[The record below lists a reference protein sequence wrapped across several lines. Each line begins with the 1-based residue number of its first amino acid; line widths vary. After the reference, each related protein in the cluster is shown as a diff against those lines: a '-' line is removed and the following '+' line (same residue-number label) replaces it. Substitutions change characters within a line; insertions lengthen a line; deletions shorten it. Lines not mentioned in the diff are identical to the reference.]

1 MSYEDIIEKIL
12 SDGRNHCILDLIAE
26 TGLSARNR
34 ISEMNKDYRIKK
46 GYPENS
52 KEDEHQRYLGSKCNL
67 ESCDHRSDLYMYRL
81 NAAVLQYRNNYD
93 PLSINHINQ
102 DAGAYRQFEQNSIG
116 RKMNDK
122 EKRQLEEWMKK
133 TPEERK
139 QYIQDLLI
147 KGGIKHG

>member
-93 PLSINHINQ
+93 PLSINQAVADHQ
-102 DAGAYRQFEQNSIG
+102 TFRQLEQNSTG

-122 EKRQLEEWMKK
+122 EKRQIEEWMKK
-133 TPEERK
+133 SPEERK
-139 QYIQDLLI
+139 EYIQDLLI